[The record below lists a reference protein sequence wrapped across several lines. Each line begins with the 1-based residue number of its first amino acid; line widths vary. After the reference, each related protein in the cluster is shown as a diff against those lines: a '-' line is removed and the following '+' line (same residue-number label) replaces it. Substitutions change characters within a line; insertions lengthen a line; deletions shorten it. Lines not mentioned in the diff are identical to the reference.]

1 MLVYQ
6 RVNVMKK
13 NHQKLLFCQTFFCQ
27 KHQVLGSG
35 RHGIIELPCPFLIK
49 KLPENESVLPQTNVS
64 LDFKELQDSVRA
76 AEVTLRA
83 EAKRSIGS
91 LANGVRDNIWMAQLG
106 IIWNWSQPKST
117 ALSFFVWF
125 YMVFMFSW
133 NLNQGILYWNKLK
146 TINHDIFESLLFW
159 CDFRRKK
166 QRFLASRKC

>member
-1 MLVYQ
+1 
-6 RVNVMKK
+6 
-13 NHQKLLFCQTFFCQ
+13 
-27 KHQVLGSG
+27 
-35 RHGIIELPCPFLIK
+35 
-49 KLPENESVLPQTNVS
+49 

-91 LANGVRDNIWMAQLG
+91 LANGVERQHMDGTIG

-133 NLNQGILYWNKLK
+133 NLNQGILY
-146 TINHDIFESLLFW
+146 
-159 CDFRRKK
+159 
-166 QRFLASRKC
+166 

>member
-1 MLVYQ
+1 MSW
-6 RVNVMKK
+6 KK
-13 NHQKLLFCQTFFCQ
+13 ITKNSFS
-27 KHQVLGSG
+27 V
-35 RHGIIELPCPFLIK
+35 RPFLSKTSSSRVRQTWYHWTSMPFSDK
-49 KLPENESVLPQTNVS
+49 KTPREWICPPPTNVS

-91 LANGVRDNIWMAQLG
+91 LANGVERQHMDGTIG

-133 NLNQGILYWNKLK
+133 NLNQGILYWNKLT
-146 TINHDIFESLLFW
+146 TIKHDIFESLLFW